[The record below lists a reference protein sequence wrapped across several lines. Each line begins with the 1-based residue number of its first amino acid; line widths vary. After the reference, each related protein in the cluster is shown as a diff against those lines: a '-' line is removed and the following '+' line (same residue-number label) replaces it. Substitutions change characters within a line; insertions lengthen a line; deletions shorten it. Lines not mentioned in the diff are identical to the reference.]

1 MESQLM
7 KCQECEGKRVTYGFG
22 GMKHPCKTCNGV
34 GVGVKVDNAKEKAD
48 KRTKEYREQKEA

>member
-1 MESQLM
+1 M

-22 GMKHPCKTCNGV
+22 GMKHPCKTCNGF
-34 GVGVKVDNAKEKAD
+34 GLGVKVDMPKVD

>member
-1 MESQLM
+1 M
-7 KCQECEGKRVTYGFG
+7 KCQECEGRRVTYGFG

-34 GVGVKVDNAKEKAD
+34 GVGVKVDNAQNKVD